1 MWKYITFYTKD
12 WLTFDLRVSV
22 RDHAISMIIAIS
34 ELASSYNP
42 NYFGIT
48 NRTLISRI
56 MVKMKL

>member
-34 ELASSYNP
+34 ELASS
-42 NYFGIT
+42 
-48 NRTLISRI
+48 
-56 MVKMKL
+56 